1 MTETSSPVAEAAVTD
16 DRSLRILTVGLCI
29 GITAVAF
36 ETLAVS
42 TAMPRAAQDLGA
54 LGWYAWA
61 FSIFQATMLFATV
74 ASGRMCDRIGPV
86 RPMVAGMV
94 VFGIG
99 LAVAGSAPTMSVL
112 ILGRAIQGLGSGT
125 MSVAIYVVIARYFP
139 VDRRP
144 RVLSWLS
151 TAWVV
156 PGFVGPLI
164 SGWIT
169 EHFSWHW
176 VFGSVIPV
184 VLIAALLLVPI
195 LVRAER
201 NETDR
206 SRWDRDPAAKE
217 APVWAAATA
226 ALAVPILQFALQSPR
241 WWTVPLLVVALGL
254 LALGLPRLMPAG
266 IWTLRP
272 GLGPVV
278 TVRAL
283 IGGTYFATETFAVLM
298 LVEVYELDLRLA
310 GLMFTAGTIG
320 WTAGAFLQARWHI
333 RRDLL
338 MSLGASGIALGVLG
352 VTLVAVTGTPW
363 FWLVAVAWML
373 AGLGM
378 GTAYASTSVATM
390 RLSGDTEQGRN
401 AASLQLSEALGGSLM
416 AGLAG
421 AGYAHGLRVVP
432 DHQSLTFAVLFA
444 SLVVTALLAVLV
456 SRRIGPVEH

>member
-1 MTETSSPVAEAAVTD
+1 MPETPTPVDAAAVTD
-16 DRSLRILTVGLCI
+16 DRALRVLTVGLCI

-42 TAMPRAAQDLGA
+42 TAMPRAAEELGA

-61 FSIFQATMLFATV
+61 FSIFQAAMLFATV

-86 RPMVAGMV
+86 RPMIAGMT

-99 LAVAGSAPTMSVL
+99 LVVAGLAPVMPVL

-125 MSVAIYVVIARYFP
+125 MSVAMYVVIARYFP
-139 VDRRP
+139 IDRRP

-169 EHFSWHW
+169 EHLSWHW
-176 VFGSVIPV
+176 VFGAVIPV
-184 VLIAALLLVPI
+184 LLVAALLLAPI
-195 LVRAER
+195 LARAER
-201 NETDR
+201 NEPDQ
-206 SRWDRDPAAKE
+206 SRWARDPATKE

-226 ALAVPILQFALQSPR
+226 ALAVPVLQVGLQTPG
-241 WWTVPLLVVALGL
+241 WWTVPLVLAGLGL
-254 LALGLPRLMPAG
+254 LALGLPRLMPPG

-283 IGGTYFATETFAVLM
+283 IGGTYFATETFAILM
-298 LVEVYELDLRLA
+298 LVEMYQLDLRLA

-320 WTAGAFLQARWHI
+320 WTTGAFLQARWRI

-338 MSLGASGIALGVLG
+338 MSLGASGIVLGVLG
-352 VTLVAVTGTPW
+352 VALVAATGTPW
-363 FWLVAVAWML
+363 FWLVAVAWTL

-390 RLSGDTEQGRN
+390 RLSSDTEQGRN
-401 AASLQLSEALGGSLM
+401 AASLQLSEALGGSLL

-421 AGYAHGLRVVP
+421 AGYAWGLRAVP
-432 DHQSLTFAVLFA
+432 GHPSLTFGLLFA
-444 SLVVTALLAVLV
+444 GLVVTALLAVAV

>member
-206 SRWDRDPAAKE
+206 SRWGRDPAAKE

-421 AGYAHGLRVVP
+421 AGYAHGLRVAP